1 VFKASPRS
9 IARLAVLTGLAAASV
24 AFAADPYAVAPPYA
38 RPIAPGTVIRPLIT
52 TGQQVPLLGGA
63 PGATYRF
70 PGIPDG
76 LGMVSTGPGTATLYS
91 NHELTLLTSIASG
104 PLASGARISELHLN
118 VNPVGPTASVVEGHQ
133 WISNV
138 YAGEPPVLVAPGTA
152 KFTRFCSSYLGGPW
166 SGLDRPMYFTGE
178 EVSGAAT
185 FDGKGGSA
193 TVTVGGDLYT
203 LPRMGHANWENL
215 VVQPG
220 TGTKTVIFG
229 TEDGS
234 GSGTGLNS
242 HFWMYVGTK
251 NPGAGDAL
259 SSNGLN
265 NGQLYVLV
273 AQDAVRKNEATFGPK
288 GTSVPVAF
296 AAVNYNQTDAQL
308 AAQANG
314 LGSFNFVRCED
325 NAYSKTAPGVSY
337 FVTTGTPGTSNPYGR
352 LYRLNWNVNDPA
364 AGPTTL
370 TLLLDGSEGIV
381 SPDNIDLN
389 SRGQMMICE
398 DPNYNLGI
406 APLNLTRDTYLW
418 LYDTNTTSLIP
429 VLEMDRPSQISHA
442 LAADPLNTISAA
454 ENLPG
459 FEEFSGVIDAE
470 PFTGLDTWLVDVQAH
485 ALRINPAAETVEGGQ
500 IMLISLN
507 NAVVPTQN
515 TLGADMWL
523 DGDVL
528 HLGWSIGERSDLDG
542 FRVERSNTADG
553 VYTNLTPTLVSAGVT
568 SFSDTPGAGT
578 WFYRVEAVRG
588 GVIVMQS
595 SPVRADIG
603 GKLAAKLAF
612 RAPSPNPSNGQV
624 SLSFSVPSDLD
635 GTQGDVKIFD
645 LSGREVATVFSGRL
659 TAGQRAVAWD
669 GRDAAGQL
677 HVGVFYARI
686 ATVKGSATTRLVRV
700 GQ

>member
-1 VFKASPRS
+1 MFKASPLS
-9 IARLAVLTGLAAASV
+9 IARLAVLAGLVGASA

-38 RPIAPGTVIRPLIT
+38 RPIAPGTVIRPIIT
-52 TGQQVPLLGGA
+52 TGQKVSLIGGA

-76 LGMVSTGPGTATLYS
+76 LGMVSTGPGQATLYS

-118 VNPVGPTASVVEGHQ
+118 VNPVGPSASVVEGRQ
-133 WISNV
+133 WIQNV
-138 YAGEPPVLVAPGTA
+138 YAGEPPMLVAPGTA

-193 TVTVGGDLYT
+193 TVTFGGDLYV
-203 LPRMGHANWENL
+203 LPRLGHTNWENL

-220 TGTKTVIFG
+220 TSNKTVIFG
-229 TEDGS
+229 SEDSS

-242 HFWMYVGTK
+242 QFYMYLGAK
-251 NPGAGDAL
+251 NPGAGDPL
-259 SSNGLN
+259 SINGLN
-265 NGQLYVLV
+265 NGALYVLK
-273 AQDAVRKNEATFGPK
+273 AEDPAHKDEATFTAK
-288 GTSVPVAF
+288 GTSVPVSF

-308 AAQANG
+308 DTQSKAV
-314 LGSFNFVRCED
+314 GSFNFVRIED
-325 NAYSKTAPGVSY
+325 NAYSKTAPGVAY
-337 FVTTGTPGTSNPYGR
+337 FVTTGSSGTSNPYGR
-352 LYRLNWNVNDPA
+352 LYRLNWNANDPL

-406 APLNLTRDTYLW
+406 APLSLTRDSYLW
-418 LYDTNTTSLIP
+418 LYDTNTASLIP

-470 PFTGLDTWLVDVQAH
+470 PFTGLDTWILDVQAH
-485 ALRINPAAETVEGGQ
+485 ALRINPAAETIEGGQ

-515 TLGADMWL
+515 TLGADLWL

-528 HLGWSIGERSDLDG
+528 HLGWSIGDRTGLDG
-542 FRVERSNTADG
+542 FRVLRSSTPDG
-553 VYTNLTPTLVSAGVT
+553 EFTNLTPTLVSAGVT

-578 WFYRVEAVRG
+578 WFYRVEAMRG
-588 GVIVMQS
+588 GAIVMQS

-603 GKLAAKLAF
+603 GQLAAKLSF
-612 RAPSPNPSNGQV
+612 RAPSPNPSSGLV

-635 GTQGDVKIFD
+635 GTSGDVKIFD
-645 LSGREVATVFSGRL
+645 LSGREIATVFSGRL

-677 HVGVFYARI
+677 HVGVFYARV
-686 ATVKGSATTRLVRV
+686 ATVKGAATTRLVRV